1 MYYEDNKRG
10 DMLDGE
16 GGTTLNRMVKED
28 IFERD
33 IWANSE
39 WQEGAENQNM
49 KAEPQKWRGTWFF
62 WATERSVWGMR

>member
-1 MYYEDNKRG
+1 MKATKEG

-16 GGTTLNRMVKED
+16 GGATLNRMVKED

-39 WQEGAENQNM
+39 WQEGAENQNL
-49 KAEPQKWRGTWFF
+49 KAETPKWRKTWFF
-62 WATERSVWGMR
+62 WATERSVWGTR